1 MAKKKNA
8 LLDRIEQIQKETFL
22 TTQHF
27 TRQLCFDQASIVL
40 NREFGFGAE
49 RLQRF
54 NAAMVQIYGD
64 YADIWNGD
72 TKDVEYAKAK
82 MDGALKQIYGDLFIP
97 WDVRYGR

>member
-27 TRQLCFDQASIVL
+27 TRQLCLDQASIVL

-54 NAAMVQIYGD
+54 NAAMIDLYGK
-64 YADIWNGD
+64 YADIWNND
-72 TKDVEYAKAK
+72 TKDVEYGKAT
-82 MDGALKQIYGDLFIP
+82 MDAALKQIYGDLFVP
-97 WDVRYGR
+97 WDERYSR